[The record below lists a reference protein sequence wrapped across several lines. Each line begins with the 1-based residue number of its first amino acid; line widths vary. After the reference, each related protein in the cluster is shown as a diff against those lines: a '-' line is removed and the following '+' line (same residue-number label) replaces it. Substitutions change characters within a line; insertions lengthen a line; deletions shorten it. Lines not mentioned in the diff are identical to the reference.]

1 MLSECVRPP
10 NAATRHVKATAYLPD
25 GHRAVLDLICAGRSA
40 AELIVDSLYPH
51 AVRVSIIQNRGALTC

>member
-1 MLSECVRPP
+1 M
-10 NAATRHVKATAYLPD
+10 RHIKATAYLPD

-51 AVRVSIIQNRGALTC
+51 ALRVSIIQNRGALTC